1 VGPSLSGIA
10 LTAAGAALCFSMN
23 GLSFLVVIA
32 SLYMVNV
39 RFLPQKS
46 TEPVLSAMK
55 QGFGFISNRPGMKP
69 LILLSFTITFL
80 GFQIMAF
87 LPPMARQL
95 QGGSTT
101 MAFLSVSS
109 GVGAVTGALIVA
121 AIGRSRHQG
130 RNSLL
135 ALMVLG
141 LTTTGY
147 AFAPNVP
154 VACALL
160 FLAGISLMAVFNMNT
175 SLVQMLAPDDMRGRV
190 MSVYNLSVRGGQAI
204 GPLVAGSLI
213 TNYGLGPRNVIAGC
227 GVLLLCVGLYL
238 FTFNRRITEL

>member
-1 VGPSLSGIA
+1 MLFRS
-10 LTAAGAALCFSMN
+10 
-23 GLSFLVVIA
+23 
-32 SLYMVNV
+32 
-39 RFLPQKS
+39 
-46 TEPVLSAMK
+46 
-55 QGFGFISNRPGMKP
+55 FGFISNRPGMKP